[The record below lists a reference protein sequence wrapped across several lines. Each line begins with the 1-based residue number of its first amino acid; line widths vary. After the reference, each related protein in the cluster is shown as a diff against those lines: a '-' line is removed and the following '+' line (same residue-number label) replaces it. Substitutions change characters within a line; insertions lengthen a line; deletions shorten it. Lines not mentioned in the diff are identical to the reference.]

1 MAREISPFFYT
12 TCVFIFSHEGDTRL
26 RLSEMKLRLRELFDT
41 IGELVKKSSHT
52 KGSYGHDRSNQG
64 RVGKQLHL

>member
-41 IGELVKKSSHT
+41 IGELAKKSSHT
-52 KGSYGHDRSNQG
+52 ERE
-64 RVGKQLHL
+64 V